1 MKKAVKWISLLI
13 IPVMLMT
20 ALCFAPTATPVQA
33 ASLNDLYSQL
43 DKLNKE
49 QQNYSAL
56 IKEAT
61 ADMEAAYAEVKRLN
75 GEIQLYE
82 DRIAVYNDII
92 AGLDAEIGVLQ
103 ADLDRN
109 EAELT
114 VYYEIY
120 YERVR
125 ANYEAGQTT
134 YLDVLLG
141 AGSFTDYLTRVDV
154 VEQIMTYDNNLI
166 KLMNDTIDKI
176 NEQKTKLEEKRAE
189 NEEARSALNK
199 EQASLKNLRSQ
210 YQAAVNNNQAKI
222 AQYEANKHKAEEAK
236 NKINAEIDKL
246 ISLENG
252 YVGGTWVWPTPSAK
266 IITSRFGWRTH
277 PVTGQ
282 ATTFHSA
289 IDIGASY
296 GSSLLATNSGTVV
309 AVSYEYYG
317 GYYIAI
323 DHGGGY
329 SSRYYHLSAQYVK
342 VGQTV
347 ARGELIGRTGN
358 SGVYTTGPHLH
369 FEIHAPNANGV
380 SVAVNP
386 LNYVS
391 PY

>member
-20 ALCFAPTATPVQA
+20 ALCLTPTATPVQA
-33 ASLNDLYSQL
+33 ASLNDLYGQL
-43 DKLNKE
+43 NSLN
-49 QQNYSAL
+49 QQQQQYQAL
-56 IKEAT
+56 INSAT
-61 ADMEAAYAEVKRLN
+61 ATLTAAQAEVEKLS
-75 GEIQLYE
+75 GEIRIYE
-82 DRIAVYNDII
+82 DKIQVYNGII

-109 EAELT
+109 EKELA

-176 NEQKTKLEEKRAE
+176 NEQKTQLEEKRAE
-189 NEEARSALNK
+189 NEAARAELDAEQTALETTRAK
-199 EQASLKNLRSQ
+199 
-210 YQAAVNNNQAKI
+210 YQKTVNENRAAI
-222 AQYEANKHKAEEAK
+222 AAYEAKKHQAEEAK
-236 NKINAEIDKL
+236 KKLNDEIDRL
-246 ISLENG
+246 INLENG
-252 YVGGTWVWPTPSAK
+252 FVGGAFTWPTPG
-266 IITSRFGWRTH
+266 ITWITSRFGYRSD
-277 PVTGQ
+277 PFTGK
-282 ATTFHSA
+282 TKYHNA
-289 IDIGASY
+289 IDIGTPSGTA
-296 GSSLLATNSGTVV
+296 LRAANSGTVV
-309 AVSYEYYG
+309 AVSYEYSG

-323 DHGGGY
+323 DHGGGF
-329 SSRYYHLSAQYVK
+329 STRYFHLSAQYVK

-347 ARGELIGRTGN
+347 ARGELIGRTGS
-358 SGVYTTGPHLH
+358 SGAAVTGPHLH
-369 FEIHAPNANGV
+369 FEFHAPRADG
-380 SVAVNP
+380 SIGPVNP
-386 LNYVS
+386 LDYVT